1 MPDDLNGDPVVGPTA
16 RSRRVLGAKAV
27 TGVAVVAL
35 LVGGAALGLAVSNRS
50 GPSHAAITCNSSTP
64 KLTVQGTGEA
74 TRTPDVLI
82 AVLAV
87 NVTAPTA
94 QAALSQDND
103 KALAV
108 VAALA
113 GGGVARRDIQTTGLS
128 LQPQYS
134 YPKGVQTVT
143 GYQVSNTVTAT
154 VNQNPQAGATIDA
167 VVAAG
172 GNEVTI
178 NSLSYSF
185 RHPQVVEDIARTSA
199 VHQAVSHAK
208 AMALASGRRL
218 GPVCSLTDQTQSPLP
233 YEFGGALPLAAGSV
247 NSATAA
253 APVPLE
259 AGSQSESDQVTMVYA
274 LGNSGN

>member
-1 MPDDLNGDPVVGPTA
+1 MSDDLNGDPVELSS
-16 RSRRVLGAKAV
+16 RSPRVLGAKVLTALV
-27 TGVAVVAL
+27 VVAL
-35 LVGGAALGLAVSNRS
+35 LVGGAALGLAISKGS
-50 GPSHAAITCNSSTP
+50 GASQAAITCNSSTP
-64 KLTVQGTGEA
+64 KLTVQGTGQA

-87 NVTAPTA
+87 NITAPTA

-113 GGGVARRDIQTTGLS
+113 GGGVARKDIQTTGLS

-154 VNQNPQAGATIDA
+154 VNQSPAAGATIDA

-172 GNEVTI
+172 GNAVTI

-185 RHPQVVEDIARTSA
+185 RNPQVVEDIARASA
-199 VHQAVSHAK
+199 VHQAVSHAR
-208 AMALASGRRL
+208 AMALAAGRRL
-218 GPVCSLTDQTQSPLP
+218 GPVCSLTDQTQSPPP
-233 YEFGGALPLAAGSV
+233 YEFGSVALSGSAGQTTSG
-247 NSATAA
+247 A

-274 LGNSGN
+274 LGYAGG